1 MLYTFYIEIYQIH
14 GVYFFGLAMAIDDV
28 FDISWLRNLSVNH
41 VMVAGRHLQK
51 GQQTTIQAITPCF
64 AVPHF
69 FLPFCRLPFS
79 SSRVCANACGARS
92 VEKLLYNP
100 PLQQLGQK
108 FFQVKFNENFCPMQ
122 MSLSHTFPLSCWRLV
137 GESHLRLSC
146 SASWLSCYSATVL
159 PPFGVGA
166 MTKRVFQSGTNPF
179 SFEINSNIQY

>member
-1 MLYTFYIEIYQIH
+1 LTQESECESRD
-14 GVYFFGLAMAIDDV
+14 GGWTALA
-28 FDISWLRNLSVNH
+28 
-41 VMVAGRHLQK
+41 K
-51 GQQTTIQAITPCF
+51 GPADYHTG
-64 AVPHF
+64 HYS
-69 FLPFCRLPFS
+69 LFCRATFFPAVLQTAFS

-179 SFEINSNIQY
+179 SSEINSNIQY